1 MTILPLV
8 GRFLP
13 ARLVQG
19 LILRANLWRRSMT
32 LGVRIVVE
40 DDRGRILLVKH
51 TYSPGW
57 HFPGGGVEFG
67 ESAEAAAVREL
78 REEAGLVATGRPLLF
93 GLYRQTAATGR
104 DHVALF
110 RLAST
115 PTPENPQDAAH
126 DPEIA
131 ERRFA
136 ARDALPPETTRATRA
151 RLAELFEGAPLSE
164 TW

>member
-1 MTILPLV
+1 MTILSLV

-13 ARLVQG
+13 ARLVHG
-19 LILRANLWRRSMT
+19 LILRVNLWRRSMT
-32 LGVRIVVE
+32 FGVRIVVE
-40 DDRGRILLVKH
+40 DDRGRILLVRH
-51 TYSPGW
+51 TYAPGW

-78 REEAGLVATGRPLLF
+78 REEAGLVATGRPLLV

-110 RLAST
+110 RLRSPYDPGT
-115 PTPENPQDAAH
+115 SQDAAH

-131 ERRFA
+131 ERRFV
-136 ARDALPPETTRATRA
+136 ARDALPPDITRATRA
-151 RLAELFEGAPLSE
+151 RLAELFDGVPLSE